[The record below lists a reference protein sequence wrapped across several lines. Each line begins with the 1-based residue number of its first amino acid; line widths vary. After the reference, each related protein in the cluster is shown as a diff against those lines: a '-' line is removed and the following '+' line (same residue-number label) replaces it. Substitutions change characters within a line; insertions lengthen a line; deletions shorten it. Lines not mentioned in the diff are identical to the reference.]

1 MFINNSIDICEVLIV
16 KAYMYLVLKASNLHG
31 NPKRISEKITK
42 T

>member
-1 MFINNSIDICEVLIV
+1 MIINNSIDIYEKVIV
-16 KAYMYLVLKASNLHG
+16 KAYMYLILKASNFQG